1 MKRLSLLLASVII
14 AGCTPY
20 AQSYQP
26 AVDQQMSPA
35 TADARNYDQDLSAC
49 REILTGSSLGHD
61 TTTAKGAA
69 IGALGG
75 AGLGL
80 LTGHGILPGIA
91 GAGIGAIAGRY
102 SSDSQIRAALDQC
115 LQARGWT
122 IIGAE

>member
-1 MKRLSLLLASVII
+1 MKRLSLLLASAII
-14 AGCTPY
+14 ASCTPY

-35 TADARNYDQDLSAC
+35 TADRNYDADLSAC
-49 REILTGSSLGHD
+49 REILIGSSLGHD
-61 TTTAKGAA
+61 SATAKGAA

-80 LTGHGILPGIA
+80 VTGHGILPGLA

-102 SSDSQIRAALDQC
+102 SSDAQIRAALNQC
-115 LQARGWT
+115 LQSRGW
-122 IIGAE
+122 IVLSSE